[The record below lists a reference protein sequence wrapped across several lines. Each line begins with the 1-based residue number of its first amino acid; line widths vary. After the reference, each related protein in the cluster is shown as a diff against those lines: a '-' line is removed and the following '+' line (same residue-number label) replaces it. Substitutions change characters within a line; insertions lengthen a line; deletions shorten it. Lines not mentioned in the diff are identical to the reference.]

1 METLKTLQII
11 NKVPRD
17 QRIDGKSLAKCITAM
32 NGAEVKIVEL
42 KSLYVPE
49 YLLCSIMKEIM
60 EDPVTL
66 ESGSTYDRVNI
77 EMYFQQKK
85 EEAAREIQNSS
96 IDSMDGVKLTEADFM
111 KCPTTLQKVD
121 PSILIP
127 NNSIKE
133 ASKLF
138 LQ

>member
-1 METLKTLQII
+1 
-11 NKVPRD
+11 
-17 QRIDGKSLAKCITAM
+17 M

-77 EMYFQQKK
+77 EMYFQ
-85 EEAAREIQNSS
+85 
-96 IDSMDGVKLTEADFM
+96 
-111 KCPTTLQKVD
+111 
-121 PSILIP
+121 
-127 NNSIKE
+127 
-133 ASKLF
+133 
-138 LQ
+138 